1 MLVSLNKNPWLLE
14 WMKDNW
20 REEVLVI
27 FRNPFLLTL
36 PNEVRT
42 PKQMR
47 KNIAELLSK
56 NGYKAKTVK
65 GGEDVIV
72 AIPDEE
78 FVFIKI
84 KYL

>member
-36 PNEVRT
+36 PHEVRT

-47 KNIAELLSK
+47 KNFAELLSK

>member
-20 REEVLVI
+20 RQEMLDI
-27 FRNPFLLTL
+27 FHSPFLLKQSH
-36 PNEVRT
+36 EVRT
-42 PKQMR
+42 PNHMR
-47 KNIAELLSK
+47 KNFAELLSK

-65 GGEDVIV
+65 SGEDVIV

-78 FVFIKI
+78 FTFIKI

>member
-20 REEVLVI
+20 RQEMLDI
-27 FRNPFLLTL
+27 FKSHFPLHT
-36 PNEVRT
+36 PN
-42 PKQMR
+42 QMR
-47 KNIAELLSK
+47 KNYAELLSK

-72 AIPDEE
+72 AVPDEE
-78 FVFIKI
+78 FTFIKI